1 MAKYSVVDVKKI
13 DIWISAKLFDGS
25 LNHELVSMKK
35 RCGSYLLLMNHT
47 IPSNYPLHGL
57 SGHITSTLLQGL
69 NITQH

>member
-35 RCGSYLLLMNHT
+35 KVWFL
-47 IPSNYPLHGL
+47 PPLDEPYHPL
-57 SGHITSTLLQGL
+57 
-69 NITQH
+69 